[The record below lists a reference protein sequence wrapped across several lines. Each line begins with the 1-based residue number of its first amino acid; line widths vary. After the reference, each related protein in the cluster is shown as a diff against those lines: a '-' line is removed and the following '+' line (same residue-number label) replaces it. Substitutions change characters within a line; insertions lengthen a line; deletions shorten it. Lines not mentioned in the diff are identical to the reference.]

1 MAQDFF
7 SKMIFISRVRL
18 INNERRKIIIP
29 SMIKRER
36 EREGERGVRKNSSRL
51 LIDLHAGDVEDL
63 ICIEKSIA

>member
-36 EREGERGVRKNSSRL
+36 EREREREGY
-51 LIDLHAGDVEDL
+51 
-63 ICIEKSIA
+63 EKIVVDC